1 MVSDRAMPEQSCQ
14 ERQRM
19 VGKRRIYEWLL
30 SFQRFHRTAARQ
42 TVVVERRIDQFW
54 EQFGDGSQPGS
65 RALVLPVPGLT
76 KHELPARRMISQVE
90 PKRNATSRPRHL
102 LSNHFPGRAAI
113 YATDQDVHPIHACF
127 CRKVVRLQRATSG
140 PRRDSCGRQALP
152 PLNVRSRPG

>member
-1 MVSDRAMPEQSCQ
+1 MPEESRQ

-30 SFQRFHRTAARQ
+30 SLQRFDRTAARQ

-65 RALVLPVPGLT
+65 RSLVFPVPGLT
-76 KHELPARRMISQVE
+76 KHELPARCVISQIK
-90 PKRNATSRPRHL
+90 PIRNAAPRPRHF

-113 YATDQDVHPIHACF
+113 NTPD
-127 CRKVVRLQRATSG
+127 
-140 PRRDSCGRQALP
+140 
-152 PLNVRSRPG
+152 